1 MGGLLTVIVS
11 YDVLECFVTLIP
23 FELIGRLV
31 DNTREFLLVAVNM
44 CAARKR
50 TIIANSL

>member
-11 YDVLECFVTLIP
+11 YDVLDCFVTLIC

-31 DNTREFLLVAVNM
+31 DNARMFLIVAVTM
-44 CAARKR
+44 
-50 TIIANSL
+50 SVV